1 LQVGAANQAAQRLY
15 CRLGFTSGYGYHYRE
30 PGAAT

>member
-15 CRLGFTSGYGYHYRE
+15 RQLGFTSGYGYHYRV
-30 PGAAT
+30 PGAAA